1 MQQVWPPVPLRSPEW
16 DAKQFGNI
24 KRFTFLLLM
33 EERHP
38 RLVRQGWRFLFT
50 VSPSANPT
58 VLSDSGLTMAGV
70 RKPLLSLQIRPPQQ
84 FMAYP
89 AKVR

>member
-1 MQQVWPPVPLRSPEW
+1 MVTQQVWHPDTQRLPEW

-38 RLVRQGWRFLFT
+38 RLVRQGWRFF
-50 VSPSANPT
+50 VAYRFPFRQSQEA
-58 VLSDSGLTMAGV
+58 VGFGAAHAGLLIA
-70 RKPLLSLQIRPPQQ
+70 
-84 FMAYP
+84 AC
-89 AKVR
+89 